1 MSDRNSPMCAG
12 ADPWRVT
19 IAEAQAAPLSEGRR
33 SALMMAHGTM
43 TVRYYAP
50 RSVDEQEPHDQDE
63 VYIVAAGSGY
73 FVNGADR
80 VAFGPGDVLFA
91 VAGVGHRFEDF
102 GDDFATWV
110 VFYGPTDG
118 EAGQ

>member
-1 MSDRNSPMCAG
+1 MCAG

-19 IAEAQAAPLSEGRR
+19 VAEAQATPLSEGRR

-50 RSVDEQEPHDQDE
+50 KGVDQQEPHDQDE
-63 VYIVAAGSGY
+63 VYIVASGSGH
-73 FVNGADR
+73 FVNGPDR

-91 VAGVGHRFEDF
+91 PEGG
-102 GDDFATWV
+102 
-110 VFYGPTDG
+110 G
-118 EAGQ
+118 EPAQGSVQTLTHYNNAS